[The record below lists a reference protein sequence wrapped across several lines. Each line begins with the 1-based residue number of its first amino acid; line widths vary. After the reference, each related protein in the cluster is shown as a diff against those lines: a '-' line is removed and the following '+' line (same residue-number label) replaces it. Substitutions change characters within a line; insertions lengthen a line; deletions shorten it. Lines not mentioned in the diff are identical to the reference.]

1 MGLIE
6 DSWEILES
14 LATVR
19 RWFPSPESFRW
30 PPSRFLAEILA
41 VWGREG
47 EREREREREREAGR
61 QGGEAG
67 GGGIPRT
74 AINLKGGIKWKLI
87 LTF

>member
-47 EREREREREREAGR
+47 ERERERERERKG
-61 QGGEAG
+61 GGEAG
-67 GGGIPRT
+67 WGGRRWWDSEDR
-74 AINLKGGIKWKLI
+74 N
-87 LTF
+87 

>member
-47 EREREREREREAGR
+47 EREREREKGS
-61 QGGEAG
+61 GEAG
-67 GGGIPRT
+67 GGGRRWWDSEDR
-74 AINLKGGIKWKLI
+74 N
-87 LTF
+87 